1 MASAARSSRR
11 HIQVTKAQRGDRDD
25 HEGCI
30 AVREVLKLVGDKWSV
45 LVVAILGNGP
55 LRFNELKRTIEGIS
69 QRMLTLTLRG
79 LERDGLLTRTVT
91 PTIPPR
97 VDYELTN
104 LGRTLLEPVSALA
117 TWAERHRPTIQAARD
132 RFDRTAAAPAQSNPR
147 SDLRPRSDFKDRAR
161 AVG

>member
-1 MASAARSSRR
+1 MTPAARSSRR
-11 HIQVTKAQRGDRDD
+11 HIQVTKAQRDD

-45 LVVAILGNGP
+45 LVVAILGKGP
-55 LRFNELKRTIEGIS
+55 LRFSELKRTIEGIS

-104 LGRTLLEPVSALA
+104 LGRTLLEPVRALA

-132 RFDRTAAAPAQSNPR
+132 RFDRTAAVTANRNARRDSG
-147 SDLRPRSDFKDRAR
+147 DRAQ
-161 AVG
+161 ALG